1 MMTTCSRADTLR
13 TPMKRT
19 PAVTYIWV
27 RRKMRAEGRG
37 PSTEYR
43 RYVMDTISIADMDT
57 VKYQDFGFDLM
68 YQLQT
73 I

>member
-1 MMTTCSRADTLR
+1 MMTTCSRAEMLR

-43 RYVMDTISIADMDT
+43 MYVMDTTRMAGMDT
-57 VKYQDFGFDLM
+57 VKDQGFKLK

-73 I
+73 L

>member
-1 MMTTCSRADTLR
+1 MMTTCRSAETLR

-43 RYVMDTISIADMDT
+43 MYVMDTTRMADMDT
-57 VKYQDFGFDLM
+57 VKDQGFKLK

-73 I
+73 L